1 MKILETNRLIL
12 REFENKDA
20 EFLFQL
26 NANPNV
32 LKYTGDEPFASINEA
47 EIFIKD
53 YDHYQKFGMGRWTV
67 IEKATNIPIGWCGL
81 KNHNNEFIDLGFRF
95 LEDYWNKGFATESAK
110 ACIDF
115 GFNQLNLDK
124 IVGRT
129 MRKNFGSKR
138 VLEKIGMQFSHKK
151 NVDGLHEA
159 LIFKI
164 SR

>member
-12 REFENKDA
+12 REFENEDA

-26 NANPNV
+26 NANSNV

-47 EIFIKD
+47 KIFIKN

-67 IEKATNIPIGWCGL
+67 IEKDTNSPIGWCGL

-115 GFNQLNLDK
+115 GFNQLNLDE

-129 MRKNFGSKR
+129 MPQNFGSKR
-138 VLEKIGMQFSHKK
+138 VLEKIGMQFSHKE

-159 LIFKI
+159 LIYKI
-164 SR
+164 SK